1 MSDQKNLINWYPGHM
16 AKTKR
21 LLQDQIKRID
31 LVIEICD
38 ARVPYSSRNPDLDRM
53 TAQKR
58 RILFLNKS
66 DLADPSLNQAW
77 LQYFRCLGTEAYLTD
92 ALKMKGIGE
101 LLDGIRDLLPENGQ
115 GDGCRNPERR
125 EKHPDQQALRKIRC
139 SDWRPARS
147 NKEQSVGQS
156 FALSRTSRHP
166 RAALAQAG

>member
-58 RILFLNKS
+58 RLLFLNKS

-77 LQYFRCLGTEAYLTD
+77 LQYFRRLGTEAYLTD
-92 ALKMKGIGE
+92 ALKIKGKDTIGIIDRSTRE
-101 LLDGIRDLLPENGQ
+101 LVD
-115 GDGCRNPERR
+115 
-125 EKHPDQQALRKIRC
+125 K
-139 SDWRPARS
+139 
-147 NKEQSVGQS
+147 
-156 FALSRTSRHP
+156 
-166 RAALAQAG
+166 ALAKGVRKTVRAMVVGIPNVG